1 MDEPSLETR
10 PSLLARVRNLADQT
24 AWNRFAALYAPV
36 IHGYLRN
43 RGLQEA
49 DAADVTQQALQKVMA
64 AVGRL
69 EYDRAKGRFRGWL
82 LTITRN
88 ALIDHVKRGRKGVV
102 GSGDTAVHALLDALP
117 AGAAA
122 ATTEEEARWDRE
134 CQERVLQWAMDEVRS
149 SFEPKTWQA
158 FHETAIRHRSPE
170 DVAGELSMTVGAVY
184 VAKSRVTAR
193 LRRVVSELEDED

>member
-1 MDEPSLETR
+1 MDEEPLATR
-10 PSLLARVRNLADQT
+10 PTLLARIRDLSDQT
-24 AWNRFAALYAPV
+24 AWNQFAALYAPV
-36 IHGYLRN
+36 IHGYLRS

-102 GSGDTAVHALLDALP
+102 GSGDTAVHALLDAVP
-117 AGAAA
+117 VPDV
-122 ATTEEEARWDRE
+122 ATAEEDARWDRE
-134 CQERVLQWAMDEVRS
+134 CQERVLQWAMEEVRS

-170 DVAGELSMTVGAVY
+170 EVAIVLAMTVGAVY

-193 LRRVVSELEDED
+193 LRRVVTELEEDG

>member
-1 MDEPSLETR
+1 MDEEPLATR
-10 PSLLARVRNLADQT
+10 PTLLARIRDLSDQT
-24 AWNRFAALYAPV
+24 AWNQFAALYAPV
-36 IHGYLRN
+36 IHGYLRS

-102 GSGDTAVHALLDALP
+102 GSGDTAVHALLDAVP
-117 AGAAA
+117 VPDV
-122 ATTEEEARWDRE
+122 ATAEEDARWDRE
-134 CQERVLQWAMDEVRS
+134 CQERVLQWAMEEVRS

-170 DVAGELSMTVGAVY
+170 EVAIELAMTVGAVY

-193 LRRVVSELEDED
+193 LRRVVTELEEDG